1 MAVCLYCG
9 KEFVPKNKVHK
20 CCCKLHTD
28 RFNYRNRRYGTEP
41 SSRDKIEERD
51 KKISE
56 LALSGKSYDEIIDEL
71 GLEISCQ
78 GVYAALKKKGVKIQ
92 QKSKDRF
99 PERNA
104 EIVRLREQ
112 GHSYR
117 QIAGILGL
125 DYVIVGKVCRRY
137 GLGGV
142 LPDNDR
148 TIKDPAEYVESYLT
162 DQFSYVSG
170 FQGCDGLLKIK
181 CSKCGEVF
189 DVSMSW
195 IRNVNCNGVNC
206 PGCARLA
213 REEKEREKEREK
225 EARAKE
231 RKALALIRAAEK
243 EAERESKRRSVACE
257 ICGKTFITYNK
268 NKVCCSPE
276 CGRKRSNRISSHR
289 KDSRIAKEKRVD
301 KNITAL
307 GLFVRDRGTCWICGG
322 KCNPHD
328 YSERDGIK
336 ICGNYYPSVDHVVPV
351 SEGGADSWDNV
362 RLAHRICNTKRYY
375 SEKVPDG
382 ERVCT

>member
-1 MAVCLYCG
+1 M
-9 KEFVPKNKVHK
+9 E
-20 CCCKLHTD
+20 
-28 RFNYRNRRYGTEP
+28 
-41 SSRDKIEERD
+41 SRLQTRKYDHHRIIELRGQGYSLKQIAD
-51 KKISE
+51 IFG
-56 LALSGKSYDEIIDEL
+56 ADKSY
-71 GLEISCQ
+71 ISR
-78 GVYAALKKKGVKIQ
+78 I
-92 QKSKDRF
+92 
-99 PERNA
+99 
-104 EIVRLREQ
+104 
-112 GHSYR
+112 
-117 QIAGILGL
+117 
-125 DYVIVGKVCRRY
+125 CRKH

-142 LPDNDR
+142 LSDR
-148 TIKDPAEYVESYLT
+148 GSEKRSVNPKKYVESYLH
-162 DQFSYVSG
+162 DGFSYVGGYSN
-170 FQGCDGLLKIK
+170 CDGFVTIR
-181 CSKCGEVF
+181 CDKCGEVF

-243 EAERESKRRSVACE
+243 EAKRESKRRSVACE

-268 NKVCCSPE
+268 NIVCCSPD
-276 CGRKRSNRISSHR
+276 CSRKRSNRISSHR

-307 GLFVRDRGTCWICGG
+307 GLFVRDRGTCWVCGR

-328 YSERDGIK
+328 FVEIDGTI
-336 ICGNYYPSVDHVVPV
+336 ICGNSYPSVDHVVPV

-375 SEKVPDG
+375 AEKESDG
-382 ERVCT
+382 ERICT